1 MYTQGKEED
10 EEDMLCSIL
19 AQLEYRY
26 QICTWDASGIPF
38 RTYLYVPE
46 THPITGCEF
55 YEHEDFA
62 HVLKVLYI
70 TLITS
75 CMYILAAS
83 SDICVYYAENG
94 QEHKTWWSQPTAVGS
109 VHRSPL

>member
-1 MYTQGKEED
+1 MIYNTTLCNQGKEED
-10 EEDMLCSIL
+10 EEDILRSIL

-26 QICTWDASGIPF
+26 QICTWDASGVPF

-55 YEHEDFA
+55 HEREDFA

-70 TLITS
+70 
-75 CMYILAAS
+75 
-83 SDICVYYAENG
+83 
-94 QEHKTWWSQPTAVGS
+94 
-109 VHRSPL
+109 